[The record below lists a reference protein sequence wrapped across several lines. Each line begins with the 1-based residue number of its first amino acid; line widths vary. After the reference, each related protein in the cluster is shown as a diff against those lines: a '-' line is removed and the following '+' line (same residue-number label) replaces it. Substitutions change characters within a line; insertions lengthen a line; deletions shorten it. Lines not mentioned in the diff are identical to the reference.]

1 MTVSR
6 HQELADG
13 LRRTEERIASACASV
28 GRSRSEVTLV
38 VVTKNFPAADIGTLL
53 KLGVRDI
60 GESRD
65 QEARAKLAELAELT
79 GPDGLRPTV
88 HFVGQ
93 AQRNKA
99 QSIAGY
105 ADVVHSVDRTRLATA
120 LDTGARRADRTLNVL
135 IQVDLD
141 PVSDAGRGG
150 AAPDA
155 VAELAGAV
163 AQLHG
168 LRLRGVMA
176 VAPREADPDEAFARL
191 REVATTLQSSQPE
204 ADWISAGMSGDLE
217 PAIRHGATHLRVGTA
232 ILGSRASHR

>member
-6 HQELADG
+6 REELADG

-28 GRSRSEVTLV
+28 GRSRSDVTLV
-38 VVTKNFPAADIGTLL
+38 VVTKYFPAADIMSLL
-53 KLGVRDI
+53 ELGVTDI

-65 QEARAKLAELAELT
+65 QEARAKLAELTRLT

-99 QSIAGY
+99 QSIARY

-120 LDTGARRADRTLNVL
+120 LDAGARRADRTLDVL

-141 PVSDAGRGG
+141 PAPDAGRGG
-150 AAPDA
+150 AVPDA

-163 AQLHG
+163 ALLGG

-191 REVATTLQSSQPE
+191 HKVAETLRSSQPE

-232 ILGSRASHR
+232 ILGSRPSHR